1 MQGEKSLCLSPFG
14 TFRWEVWGDSTL
26 LLLEFTTTA
35 DPNRLCCFVT
45 SSCWRLPSTTGPY
58 KMKRTLSHTHDFFF
72 LKKLQTVK
80 SIFENDPLE
89 IDDFEAKEF
98 CGRV

>member
-1 MQGEKSLCLSPFG
+1 MLETAQHYWALRNEKD
-14 TFRWEVWGDSTL
+14 V
-26 LLLEFTTTA
+26 
-35 DPNRLCCFVT
+35 
-45 SSCWRLPSTTGPY
+45 
-58 KMKRTLSHTHDFFF
+58 SHTHDFFF